1 MNTRGFSTLAINQ
14 FGRAKLRIFEA
25 VKSNLAVRS
34 FDDRQVSASHILRI
48 LEAGR
53 LCQSGKNLQPWHFIV
68 IRDKV
73 ILNALGE
80 MMKGDLDEPIMRR
93 APLAI
98 ALLSDTASEFDK
110 VDIGRAAQNMTL
122 VAWELG
128 IGSCFMSGP
137 EPPERE
143 SFRRKARDFLNIP
156 SNFYLVNFLVFG
168 YLKRRR
174 QAKQKNRK
182 DLREIT
188 SQDMFGN
195 PLLLTT

>member
-1 MNTRGFSTLAINQ
+1 MSV
-14 FGRAKLRIFEA
+14 FEA
-25 VKSNLAVRS
+25 VKGNLAVRR
-34 FDDRQVSASHILRI
+34 FDDRQISANDILRI

-68 IRDKV
+68 IRDKT

-80 MMKGDLDEPIMRR
+80 MMKGDLDEPIIKR
-93 APLAI
+93 APLAV
-98 ALLSDTASEFDK
+98 ALLSDSASEFDK
-110 VDIGRAAQNMTL
+110 VDVGRVAQNMTL

-143 SFRRKARDFLNIP
+143 SFRREAHDFLKIP
-156 SNFYLVNFLVFG
+156 SNLYLVDFLIFG

-174 QAKQKNRK
+174 QAKRKNRK
-182 DLREIT
+182 DLSEIT
-188 SQDMFGN
+188 SQDTFGK
-195 PLLLTT
+195 PLLLSAT

>member
-1 MNTRGFSTLAINQ
+1 M
-14 FGRAKLRIFEA
+14 
-25 VKSNLAVRS
+25 KSNLAVRS

>member
-1 MNTRGFSTLAINQ
+1 MKVFD
-14 FGRAKLRIFEA
+14 A
-25 VKSNLAVRS
+25 VKGNLAVRR
-34 FDDRQVSASHILRI
+34 FDNREVAASDVLRI

-68 IRDKV
+68 IRDKS
-73 ILNALGE
+73 ILRTLGE
-80 MMKGDLDEPIMRR
+80 MMKGDLDEEFMKR

-98 ALLSDTASEFDK
+98 ALLSDAANEFDK

-143 SFRRKARDFLNIP
+143 AFRRKAHDFLNIP
-156 SNFYLVNFLVFG
+156 PNLHLVDFLIFG
-168 YLKRRR
+168 YMKRRR
-174 QAKQKNRK
+174 QAKTKDRK
-182 DLREIT
+182 DLSEIT
-188 SQDMFGN
+188 SQDTFGKT
-195 PLLLTT
+195 LLLGDT